1 MASGV
6 AACILTHEADGG
18 LLDQAGRCADC
29 QHLIGV
35 RDTVLQP
42 GPGLKRPGPDA
53 EVSTALMAPHRLLQP
68 LLG

>member
-1 MASGV
+1 MPRAR
-6 AACILTHEADGG
+6 AMIHEADGG

-42 GPGLKRPGPDA
+42 GPGLKRLGPDA
-53 EVSTALMAPHRLLQP
+53 DPVSTALMAPHRLLRP